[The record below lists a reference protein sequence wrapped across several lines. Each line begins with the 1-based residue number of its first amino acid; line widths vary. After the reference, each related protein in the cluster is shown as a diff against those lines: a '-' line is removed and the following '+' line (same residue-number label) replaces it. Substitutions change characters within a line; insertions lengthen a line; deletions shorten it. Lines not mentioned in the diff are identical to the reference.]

1 MDIVGVLTK
10 VVQDQQARL
19 DAQEDQLKKQNELLK
34 QQQQM
39 LEDLAGKLK

>member
-10 VVQDQQARL
+10 LFKTSKQAG
-19 DAQEDQLKKQNELLK
+19 AQEDQLKKQNELLK

-39 LEDLAGKLK
+39 LEDLSGKLK